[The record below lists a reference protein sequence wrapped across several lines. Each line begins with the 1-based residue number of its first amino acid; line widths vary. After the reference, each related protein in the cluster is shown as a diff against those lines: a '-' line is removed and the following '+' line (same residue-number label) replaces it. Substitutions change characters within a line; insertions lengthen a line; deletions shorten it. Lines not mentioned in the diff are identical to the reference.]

1 MEKIVVTGYGV
12 KAPKSN
18 NIEQFLYNLTNGVT
32 CLEVVSNLSPKGE
45 ESLVGRINEGLHEF
59 ESDKR
64 FKRFPRVTLMGMA
77 AGQEAVDR
85 AKLNNL
91 QDKKVGVFFGT
102 SLGATGEKIYQES
115 IINVHHSNYRE
126 IPVTF
131 SHFVNYHSI
140 TSAIAH
146 HLGANGLTK
155 TITTG
160 CTSSLEA
167 IQDAIAYLN
176 CGIIDVAIVGG
187 TDSLIDKMATYGFAK
202 TKSIALNQSLQDG
215 AVPFSENSKGF
226 AISEA
231 SGVLILER
239 EEHALQRSIS
249 ILGEIDNVISNN
261 DGVYLYSLDETGD
274 QMVSA
279 LKDVTYGRK
288 PDYINSQAVGI
299 QVNDKIEKRC
309 SKELFNHAV
318 PYTSIK
324 SMIGNPYGATG
335 ILQVISSL
343 LSINHGFIPPTIRTN
358 KKGFEEMKIVTTT
371 LFQEINEVAVTT
383 HGHGGN
389 NACAYIKRFQQSGEK
404 L

>member
-12 KAPKSN
+12 RGPKSN
-18 NIEQFLYNLTNGVT
+18 NIEQFLYNLANGVN

-45 ESLVGRINEGLHEF
+45 ESLVGKIHEGLDEF

-77 AGQEAVDR
+77 AGKEAIDQ
-85 AKLNNL
+85 AKLINL

-102 SLGATGEKIYQES
+102 SLGAIGEKIYQES
-115 IINVHHSNYRE
+115 IINVHQSNYRE

-146 HLGANGLTK
+146 YLGAKGLTK

-167 IQDAIAYLN
+167 IQDAIAYLK
-176 CGIIDVAIVGG
+176 CGIIDIAIVGG
-187 TDSLIDKMATYGFAK
+187 TDSLVDKMATYGFAK
-202 TKSIALNQSLQDG
+202 TKSIALNQSLQEG
-215 AVPFSENSKGF
+215 AVPFSESSKGF

-231 SGVLILER
+231 SGVVVLER
-239 EEHALQRSIS
+239 EGHALERSIS
-249 ILGEIDNVISNN
+249 ILGEIENVISNN
-261 DGVYLYSLDETGD
+261 DGVYLYSLDQTGD

-279 LKDVTYGRK
+279 LKEVIKERK

-309 SKELFNHAV
+309 SEELFNHTV

-358 KKGFEEMKIVTTT
+358 KKGFEEMNIVTTT

-389 NACAYIKRFQQSGEK
+389 NACTYIKRYQ
-404 L
+404 